1 LRTIIFVASA
11 LQPFVGRFGDQQIHM
26 FSRTRTGSDSCR
38 LSPPRL
44 LRNFLGTGI
53 SKSTRRRFNSTSVSR
68 PKLTLTE
75 HRTSRLRAMPAAVP
89 DSLVRLSRAR
99 SRRRTEPSSMS
110 FSAPDRTIRIGPV
123 SDRGQRRRSYQEPA
137 RDQCRFGTHTGI
149 NCVAGADTALLKNKT
164 GCHKPG
170 QSTKRFV
177 WAFCSSLSV
186 A

>member
-1 LRTIIFVASA
+1 LRARRWTESNGSWVGPRGCEVYGSEVEGLGANSLCAGSIGGISFSIVMVPGTFKLNKRTRRSRLRDDIGGRFENNNLVASA
-11 LQPFVGRFGDQQIHM
+11 LRPFVGRFGDQQIHM
-26 FSRTRTGSDSCR
+26 SSRTRTGSDSCR

-110 FSAPDRTIRIGPV
+110 S
-123 SDRGQRRRSYQEPA
+123 
-137 RDQCRFGTHTGI
+137 
-149 NCVAGADTALLKNKT
+149 
-164 GCHKPG
+164 
-170 QSTKRFV
+170 
-177 WAFCSSLSV
+177 
-186 A
+186 